1 MTWND
6 RTKVISV
13 RSMTLILTM
22 VHDPEWKILKINILG
37 CLTLI
42 PGGLEITEN
51 DLIYVNSSVIV
62 AIGESK
68 ECFLSHEIHPNISYL
83 GKIP

>member
-13 RSMTLILTM
+13 RSMMLILTM
-22 VHDPEWKILKINILG
+22 ECKILKINILG

-68 ECFLSHEIHPNISYL
+68 ECF
-83 GKIP
+83 

>member
-1 MTWND
+1 
-6 RTKVISV
+6 
-13 RSMTLILTM
+13 MTLILTM
-22 VHDPEWKILKINILG
+22 KQKILKINILG

-68 ECFLSHEIHPNISYL
+68 ECF
-83 GKIP
+83 

>member
-6 RTKVISV
+6 RTKVI
-13 RSMTLILTM
+13 RPMTVISTM
-22 VHDPEWKILKINILG
+22 GRGKKLKINILG
-37 CLTLI
+37 CLTLV